1 MARVKIM
8 KKLTAII
15 IPARYASTRLPG
27 KPLAMLAGKTMLQ
40 RVVEIAKTVAHDQP
54 NISVI
59 VATDDQRVAQHCQ
72 TIGVDYIHTDPSC
85 ASGTDRVAYAVQQLP
100 YQPNLILNLQ
110 GDAPLTPPDFL
121 VTMIE
126 GFYQHPCDMVTPV
139 TQLTWDELDQLRLE
153 KCSTPFSG
161 TCAVFHQHTGQ
172 ALWFSKNIIPAMRN
186 EEALRRQ
193 GSHSPIYRHI
203 GMYGYSPEMLKKYGT
218 LPLGYFEQLEGLEQL
233 RMLEHGYK
241 IRCVPVDYRGR
252 PNMSG
257 VDSPADLAKAEA
269 LIRAAQEI
277 I

>member
-1 MARVKIM
+1 M
-8 KKLTAII
+8 KRLTSII

-27 KPLAMLAGKTMLQ
+27 KPLAMIAGQTMLQ
-40 RVVEIAKTVAHDQP
+40 RVVEIARAAARKQP

-59 VATDDQRVAQHCQ
+59 VATDDDRVEQHCK
-72 TIGVDYIHTDPSC
+72 TIGVEYIHTDPIC
-85 ASGTDRVAYAVQQLP
+85 ASGTDRVAYAVEQLP
-100 YQPNLILNLQ
+100 QQPDLILNLQ

-139 TQLTWDELDQLRLE
+139 TQLTWDELDQLRLD
-153 KCSTPFSG
+153 KRLTPFSG
-161 TCAVFHQHTGQ
+161 TCAVFDQDTGQ
-172 ALWFSKNIIPAMRN
+172 AFWFSKNIIPAMRS

-193 GSHSPIYRHI
+193 DRYSPIYRHI
-203 GMYGYSPEMLKKYGT
+203 GIYGYSPDMLKIYGT
-218 LPLGYFEQLEGLEQL
+218 LPPGHFEQLEGLEQL

-241 IRCVPVDYRGR
+241 IRCVPVNYRGR

-269 LIRAAQEI
+269 LIGAYGEI